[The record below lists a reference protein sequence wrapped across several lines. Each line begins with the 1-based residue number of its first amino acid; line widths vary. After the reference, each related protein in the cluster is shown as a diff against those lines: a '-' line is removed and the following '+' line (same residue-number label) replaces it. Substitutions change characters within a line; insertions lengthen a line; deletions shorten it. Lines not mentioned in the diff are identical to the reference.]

1 MAKKKQSKASW
12 RKRGAS
18 IEEALR
24 VAREGA
30 DQDRRT
36 GGALGSVKSERLFSL
51 DTKPGKGGREQKL
64 SRRERREAQPPLHV
78 DTVVAGNP
86 HIKPISEPRPK
97 PAKKRQREAEPG
109 AAAPAAAAPARPA
122 KRSKAGKI
130 KAPKPVPVLPAPGP
144 AGQLPRTSLGGL
156 SDVWAE
162 GGCAEGGAEGGPSLR
177 RRPARA
183 GPSSLHAPEPT
194 GKASVPRVRVPSEGA
209 SFNPPAEAHAP
220 LLAAAVGHELERE
233 RREERPAWRLEREAI
248 EAAARRALVDQ
259 ASTTSL
265 PLREGSGEGD
275 EGSGGEEEEEEAGVP
290 IVRRAVSDRKKTAAQ
305 LNRSRRARE
314 REQEAAAARE
324 QRKRE
329 VQLGRLGPI
338 LSQLSKEE
346 RGRERRREAAE
357 ERESA
362 RRKRLGKL
370 KYEERRPEVLLSEE
384 LGSSLRAL
392 PRPAEVDLL
401 ADRFDSFKERN
412 LVEVRKRAGKPRRAR
427 RQEVTKESHRDRR
440 YNAAGQ
446 PLGFDKS
453 PAPVWV

>member
-1 MAKKKQSKASW
+1 M
-12 RKRGAS
+12 R
-18 IEEALR
+18 
-24 VAREGA
+24 ARC
-30 DQDRRT
+30 
-36 GGALGSVKSERLFSL
+36 
-51 DTKPGKGGREQKL
+51 
-64 SRRERREAQPPLHV
+64 
-78 DTVVAGNP
+78 
-86 HIKPISEPRPK
+86 RP
-97 PAKKRQREAEPG
+97 
-109 AAAPAAAAPARPA
+109 APAAAAPARPA
-122 KRSKAGKI
+122 KRSKAGKS

-275 EGSGGEEEEEEAGVP
+275 EGSDGEEEEEAGVP

-338 LSQLSKEE
+338 LSQLSKDE
-346 RGRERRREAAE
+346 RGRKRRREAAE
-357 ERESA
+357 EARERAAQAA
-362 RRKRLGKL
+362 RCRPAPPRTPSPPPSHSPPSLTHTAL
-370 KYEERRPEVLLSEE
+370 SPTALSHRRPRCAHLGYHTSGPVCGERTLTTAQKLSE
-384 LGSSLRAL
+384 RT
-392 PRPAEVDLL
+392 
-401 ADRFDSFKERN
+401 N
-412 LVEVRKRAGKPRRAR
+412 RAR
-427 RQEVTKESHRDRR
+427 IISICLLHNIV
-440 YNAAGQ
+440 G
-446 PLGFDKS
+446 
-453 PAPVWV
+453 V

>member
-122 KRSKAGKI
+122 KRSKAGKS

-248 EAAARRALVDQ
+248 EAVARRALVDQ

-275 EGSGGEEEEEEAGVP
+275 EGSDGEEEEEAGVP

-338 LSQLSKEE
+338 LSQLSKDE
-346 RGRERRREAAE
+346 RGRKRRREAAE

-362 RRKRLGKL
+362 RRKRLGAA
-370 KYEERRPEVLLSEE
+370 P
-384 LGSSLRAL
+384 
-392 PRPAEVDLL
+392 PRPAPPPPLPLTHRPLSHTPPSLPPPSPTDGR
-401 ADRFDSFKERN
+401 A
-412 LVEVRKRAGKPRRAR
+412 VRI
-427 RQEVTKESHRDRR
+427 
-440 YNAAGQ
+440 
-446 PLGFDKS
+446 
-453 PAPVWV
+453 